1 MTTPKTTRNDA
12 DVGAFIDAVGDETKR
27 HDSRAVIR
35 MMQQA
40 TGARPRMWGSSI
52 VGFGRYR
59 FKYDSGREGEWMLCG
74 FSPRKQS
81 LVLYI
86 MPGFKSYDN
95 LLKKLGKHSTGK
107 SCLYIRRLV
116 DVDQAVLQELIDRS
130 VAQMRDKHETSP

>member
-1 MTTPKTTRNDA
+1 MSENKTRPTNEDVIDFLNSVDHKTRREDGFA
-12 DVGAFIDAVGDETKR
+12 LLEMMEEVTGEEAV
-27 HDSRAVIR
+27 
-35 MMQQA
+35 
-40 TGARPRMWGSSI
+40 MWGSSI

-59 FKYDSGREGEWMLCG
+59 FKYESGREGEWMLCG